1 MTKEEGKVVS
11 HPSKA
16 YWGALEMAK
25 NHHITSKTF
34 SGKFLK
40 RYLVELGAIIKE
52 YRCHTVLDLGC
63 GKASIYKELDLEK
76 EWGVTV
82 TKYDPAVPE
91 FEKEPEGKFDL
102 VICTHVLGSIPIVD
116 LGWFIDR
123 MYGFANRAVYV
134 AERVSHGRKD
144 WCDITESC
152 PVGWT
157 AVRWLDELS
166 PRRPE
171 GIDLLFT
178 VVYPRPEGLL
188 YGRFKI
194 P

>member
-1 MTKEEGKVVS
+1 MTG
-11 HPSKA
+11 PSNA
-16 YWGALEMAK
+16 YWKALEDAK
-25 NHHITSKTF
+25 RHHATSKTF

-40 RYLVELGAIIKE
+40 RYAADIGTIVKE
-52 YRCHTVLDLGC
+52 RGCYTILDLGC
-63 GKASIYKELDLEK
+63 GKASIYKERDLEA
-76 EWGVTV
+76 EWGVKV

-91 FEKEPEGKFDL
+91 FAEEPQGKFDL
-102 VICTHVLGSIPIVD
+102 VICTHVLGTIPMVD

-123 MYGFANRAVYV
+123 MYAFANKAVYV
-134 AERVSHGRKD
+134 AERVSRGKKD

-171 GIDLLFT
+171 AIDLYFT

-188 YGRFKI
+188 YGKFKV